1 MIVDSGIYSTC
12 VSIQKEYEN
21 LIQKFPEHDILKLKK
36 DIITSQNNIYILGV
50 GKSETISLHLT
61 NLLKSIGIKVFNLN
75 VLNALHGDIGTL
87 KENDLVIMFSKS
99 GNTFELLELSKFIKK
114 KKCKIWGICCEFESL
129 FNKICDEVIVLPLI
143 KELEGKTIKTLP
155 TNSCLVQIIF
165 SNILT
170 IIIEKEISL
179 TLEGYRN
186 NHPAGSIGNKLKK
199 IKDIIIYNFPII
211 NIKDILQ
218 VEQDETK
225 QNEQVE
231 TKQVE
236 QDETKQVEQGET
248 KQVEQGETKQN
259 EQDYTKKEILLQEVL
274 LQMTQYSIGC
284 CFFINEQKELVGV
297 LSDGDIRRLLLND
310 MEKKYIYIN
319 DINTDFYYETDM
331 NKLVSDITLI
341 KRKKF
346 IPILSNDMRMIGII
360 KF

>member
-1 MIVDSGIYSTC
+1 MIVDLGIYS
-12 VSIQKEYEN
+12 VFLSIQKEYEN
-21 LIQKFPEHDILKLKK
+21 LIQKFPEQDILKLKK

-114 KKCKIWGICCEFESL
+114 KKCKIWGVCCEFESL

-170 IIIEKEISL
+170 ILIEKEISL

-218 VEQDETK
+218 VEQ
-225 QNEQVE
+225 
-231 TKQVE
+231 
-236 QDETKQVEQGET
+236 
-248 KQVEQGETKQN
+248 GETKQN
-259 EQDYTKKEILLQEVL
+259 EQGETKQIQQDETKKEILLQEVL
-274 LQMTQYSIGC
+274 LQMTLYSIGC

>member
-1 MIVDSGIYSTC
+1 MIVDLGIYSVF

-21 LIQKFPEHDILKLKK
+21 LIQDFPEYNILRLKK

-61 NLLKSIGIKVFNLN
+61 NLLKSIGINAFNLN

-87 KENDLVIMFSKS
+87 NENDLVIMFSKS

-114 KKCKIWGICCEFESL
+114 KKCKIWGICCEVESL
-129 FNKICDEVIVLPLI
+129 FNTICNEVVVLPLL

-170 IIIEKEISL
+170 ILIEKEISL
-179 TLEGYRN
+179 TLEGYGD
-186 NHPAGSIGNKLKK
+186 NHPAGSIGDKLKK

-211 NIKDILQ
+211 NIKDI
-218 VEQDETK
+218 VQDA
-225 QNEQVE
+225 
-231 TKQVE
+231 
-236 QDETKQVEQGET
+236 
-248 KQVEQGETKQN
+248 
-259 EQDYTKKEILLQEVL
+259 TKKEILLQEVL

-310 MEKKYIYIN
+310 MEKKYISIN

-341 KRKKF
+341 KKKKF

>member
-1 MIVDSGIYSTC
+1 MIVDSGIYSAC

-21 LIQKFPEHDILKLKK
+21 LIQKFPEQDILKLKK

-87 KENDLVIMFSKS
+87 NENDLVIMFSKS

-129 FNKICDEVIVLPLI
+129 FNKICVEVIVLPLI

-170 IIIEKEISL
+170 ILIEKEISL

-218 VEQDETK
+218 VEQGETK
-225 QNEQVE
+225 QNEQV
-231 TKQVE
+231 
-236 QDETKQVEQGET
+236 
-248 KQVEQGETKQN
+248 ETKQN

>member
-1 MIVDSGIYSTC
+1 MIVDLGIYS
-12 VSIQKEYEN
+12 VFLSIQKEYEN
-21 LIQKFPEHDILKLKK
+21 LIQKFPEQDILKLKK

-114 KKCKIWGICCEFESL
+114 KKCKIWGVCCEFESL

-170 IIIEKEISL
+170 ILIEKEISL

-218 VEQDETK
+218 VEQ
-225 QNEQVE
+225 
-231 TKQVE
+231 
-236 QDETKQVEQGET
+236 
-248 KQVEQGETKQN
+248 GETKQN
-259 EQDYTKKEILLQEVL
+259 EQGETKQIQQDETKKEILLQEVL
-274 LQMTQYSIGC
+274 LQMTQYSIGF

-310 MEKKYIYIN
+310 MERKYISIN

>member
-1 MIVDSGIYSTC
+1 MIVDSGIYSAC

-21 LIQKFPEHDILKLKK
+21 LIQKFPEQDILKLKK

-129 FNKICDEVIVLPLI
+129 FNKICVEVIVLPLI

-170 IIIEKEISL
+170 ILIEKEISL
-179 TLEGYRN
+179 TLEGYGD
-186 NHPAGSIGNKLKK
+186 NHPAGSIGDKLKK

-211 NIKDILQ
+211 TIKDILQ
-218 VEQDETK
+218 V
-225 QNEQVE
+225 
-231 TKQVE
+231 
-236 QDETKQVEQGET
+236 
-248 KQVEQGETKQN
+248 

-274 LQMTQYSIGC
+274 LQMTLYSIGC

-310 MEKKYIYIN
+310 MEKKYISIN

>member
-1 MIVDSGIYSTC
+1 MIVDSGIYSAC

-143 KELEGKTIKTLP
+143 KELEGETIKTLP

-236 QDETKQVEQGET
+236 Q
-248 KQVEQGETKQN
+248 GETKQN
-259 EQDYTKKEILLQEVL
+259 EQEATKKEILLQEVL

>member
-1 MIVDSGIYSTC
+1 MIVDLGIYSAC

-21 LIQKFPEHDILKLKK
+21 LIQKFPEQDILKLKK

-114 KKCKIWGICCEFESL
+114 KKCKIWGVCCEFESL

-170 IIIEKEISL
+170 ILIEKEISL

-218 VEQDETK
+218 VEQ
-225 QNEQVE
+225 
-231 TKQVE
+231 
-236 QDETKQVEQGET
+236 
-248 KQVEQGETKQN
+248 GETKQN
-259 EQDYTKKEILLQEVL
+259 EQGETKQIQQDETKKEILLQEVL
-274 LQMTQYSIGC
+274 LQMTQYSIGF

-310 MEKKYIYIN
+310 MERKYISIN

>member
-1 MIVDSGIYSTC
+1 MIVDSGIYSAC

-21 LIQKFPEHDILKLKK
+21 LIQKFPEQDILKLKK

-87 KENDLVIMFSKS
+87 NENDLVIMFSKS

-129 FNKICDEVIVLPLI
+129 FNKICVEVIVLPLI

-170 IIIEKEISL
+170 ILIEKEISL

-218 VEQDETK
+218 VEQGETK
-225 QNEQVE
+225 QNEQV
-231 TKQVE
+231 
-236 QDETKQVEQGET
+236 
-248 KQVEQGETKQN
+248 ETKQN

-310 MEKKYIYIN
+310 MEKKYISIN

>member
-1 MIVDSGIYSTC
+1 MIVDSGIYSAC

-21 LIQKFPEHDILKLKK
+21 LIQKFPEQDILKLKK

-129 FNKICDEVIVLPLI
+129 FNKICVEVIVLPLI

-170 IIIEKEISL
+170 ILIEKEISL

-218 VEQDETK
+218 VEQGETK
-225 QNEQVE
+225 QNEQV
-231 TKQVE
+231 
-236 QDETKQVEQGET
+236 
-248 KQVEQGETKQN
+248 ETKQN

-310 MEKKYIYIN
+310 MEKKYISIN

>member
-1 MIVDSGIYSTC
+1 MIVDSGIYSAC

-21 LIQKFPEHDILKLKK
+21 LIQKFPEQDILKLKK

-114 KKCKIWGICCEFESL
+114 KKCKIWGICCEVESL
-129 FNKICDEVIVLPLI
+129 FNKICDEVIVLPLL
-143 KELEGKTIKTLP
+143 KELEGKNIKTLP

-170 IIIEKEISL
+170 ILIENEISL
-179 TLEGYRN
+179 TLEGYRD
-186 NHPAGSIGNKLKK
+186 NHPSGSIGNKLKK

-211 NIKDILQ
+211 NIKDI
-218 VEQDETK
+218 V
-225 QNEQVE
+225 
-231 TKQVE
+231 
-236 QDETKQVEQGET
+236 QGDT
-248 KQVEQGETKQN
+248 NQGV
-259 EQDYTKKEILLQEVL
+259 LLQEVL
-274 LQMTQYSIGC
+274 LQMTRYSIGC

-346 IPILSNDMRMIGII
+346 IPILSNDMRIIGII

>member
-1 MIVDSGIYSTC
+1 MIVDSGIYSAC

-143 KELEGKTIKTLP
+143 KELEGKNIKTLP

-218 VEQDETK
+218 VEQ
-225 QNEQVE
+225 
-231 TKQVE
+231 
-236 QDETKQVEQGET
+236 GET
-248 KQVEQGETKQN
+248 KQV
-259 EQDYTKKEILLQEVL
+259 EQDYTKKEILLQDVL

>member
-1 MIVDSGIYSTC
+1 MIVDLGIYSVF

-21 LIQKFPEHDILKLKK
+21 LIQDFPEHNILRLKK

-87 KENDLVIMFSKS
+87 NENDLVIMFSKS

-114 KKCKIWGICCEFESL
+114 KKCKIWGVCCEVESL
-129 FNKICDEVIVLPLI
+129 FNTICDEVIVLPLL

-170 IIIEKEISL
+170 ILIEKEISL
-179 TLEGYRN
+179 TLEGYGD
-186 NHPAGSIGNKLKK
+186 NHPAGSIGDKLKK

-218 VEQDETK
+218 
-225 QNEQVE
+225 
-231 TKQVE
+231 
-236 QDETKQVEQGET
+236 GET
-248 KQVEQGETKQN
+248 KKDV
-259 EQDYTKKEILLQEVL
+259 LLQDVL

-310 MEKKYIYIN
+310 MGKKYISIN
-319 DINTDFYYETDM
+319 DINTDFNYETDM

-341 KRKKF
+341 KKKKF
-346 IPILSNDMRMIGII
+346 IPILSNDMRLIGII

>member
-1 MIVDSGIYSTC
+1 MIVDSGIYSAC

-21 LIQKFPEHDILKLKK
+21 LIQKFPEQDILKLKK

-114 KKCKIWGICCEFESL
+114 KKCKIWGICCEVESL
-129 FNKICDEVIVLPLI
+129 FNKICEEVIVLPLI
-143 KELEGKTIKTLP
+143 KELEGETIKTLP

-170 IIIEKEISL
+170 ILIEKEISL
-179 TLEGYRN
+179 TLEGYGD
-186 NHPAGSIGNKLKK
+186 NHPAGSIGDKLKK

-211 NIKDILQ
+211 TIKDILQ
-218 VEQDETK
+218 V
-225 QNEQVE
+225 
-231 TKQVE
+231 
-236 QDETKQVEQGET
+236 
-248 KQVEQGETKQN
+248 

-274 LQMTQYSIGC
+274 LQMTLYSIGC